1 MDISNEELFANAL
14 SDEPIEAVE
23 ASPEPQPEPEK
34 PADDRPRDEH
44 GRFAPKPEEPEKKP
58 EEQAKPE
65 PKEDAQVPSWRLREL
80 REAREAA
87 ERRAQ
92 ELERRLMSF
101 QQQQRPEPAPKPD
114 LFEKPDDFVRAN
126 VQEALSPIEQ
136 KFTNFIETVSRRD
149 AIREHGEERVSEA
162 YQALDKAAKNGDPAA
177 LATVQA
183 VKQSMDPFGEIV
195 GWYRQHEAALNPQA
209 YFQRQLEESLK
220 DEKFK
225 TELLAKLQPQASADA
240 KPKPVFNV
248 PPSLNR
254 AASAAASFDEGGDL
268 SNDSLFKHALG

>member
-14 SDEPIEAVE
+14 SDEPIEVKE
-23 ASPEPQPEPEK
+23 ETPEPQPEPEK
-34 PADDRPRDEH
+34 PAEDRPRDEH
-44 GRFAPKPEEPEKKP
+44 GRFAPKPEEAEPKPDAQAVKP
-58 EEQAKPE
+58 EAKE
-65 PKEDAQVPSWRLREL
+65 EAQVPSWRLREL

-87 ERRAQ
+87 ERRAAQLEQQLMALRPKQ
-92 ELERRLMSF
+92 EA
-101 QQQQRPEPAPKPD
+101 APKPD

-126 VQEALSPIEQ
+126 VQEALNPIEQ
-136 KFTNFIETVSRRD
+136 KFTNFVETVSRRD

-162 YQALDKAAKNGDPAA
+162 YQALDKAARTGDPAA

-225 TELLAKLQPQASADA
+225 TELLAKLQPQTPQE

-254 AASAAASFDEGGDL
+254 AASAASSFEEGGDL
-268 SNDSLFKHALG
+268 SNESLFRTALS